1 MDGGEAVEIGA
12 PQELLDRH
20 DSRFRRMVAQLQQTE
35 AEEKEEEEKEEE
47 REEEREE
54 EKEEEREEE
63 KEEEREEE
71 KEEGGGIE
79 CDNHVHECN
88 ESVV

>member
-63 KEEEREEE
+63 KEE
-71 KEEGGGIE
+71 GGGIE